1 MSCIKTIKEENNMT
15 NESKRKLKKEV
26 FLNTSMIFWIVLLT
40 WIEALLTLNILPN
53 IPEDIYNT
61 CVLYTLIP
69 CLVYTIFVL
78 MSFLTFAPP
87 FINYILFFVFVVFRI
102 TNEGFSMKMVLI
114 SVITVIGVICSN
126 IIKYREMI
134 AE

>member
-1 MSCIKTIKEENNMT
+1 MT
-15 NESKRKLKKEV
+15 DESKRKLKKEI
-26 FLNTSMIFWIVLLT
+26 FLNTSMIFWIVLPT
-40 WIEALLTLNILPN
+40 WIEALVALNILPN

-61 CVLYTLIP
+61 CVLCTLIP
-69 CLVYTIFVL
+69 CWVYTIFVL

-87 FINYILFFVFVVFRI
+87 FINYILFFVFVIFRI
-102 TNEGFSMKMVLI
+102 TNEGFSMKMILI

>member
-1 MSCIKTIKEENNMT
+1 MT
-15 NESKRKLKKEV
+15 DESKRKLKKEV
-26 FLNTSMIFWIVLLT
+26 FLNTSMIFWIVLPT
-40 WIEALLTLNILPN
+40 WIEALLALNILPN

-134 AE
+134 TE

>member
-1 MSCIKTIKEENNMT
+1 MTQELKKE
-15 NESKRKLKKEV
+15 LKKEV
-26 FLNTSMIFWIVLLT
+26 FLNTSMIFWIALPT
-40 WIEALLTLNILPN
+40 WIEALVALNILPN

-61 CVLYTLIP
+61 CVLCTLIP
-69 CLVYTIFVL
+69 CWVYTIFAL

-87 FINYILFFVFVVFRI
+87 FINYILFFVFVIFRI

-114 SVITVIGVICSN
+114 SVITVTGVICSN

>member
-1 MSCIKTIKEENNMT
+1 MT
-15 NESKRKLKKEV
+15 DESKRKLKKEV
-26 FLNTSMIFWIVLLT
+26 FLNTSMIFWIVLPT
-40 WIEALLTLNILPN
+40 WIEALLALNILPN